1 MATAFQIAEL
11 ASHVGQPPRAA
22 MLEALMDGRALTAS
36 ELASVAGIMPQTA
49 STHLARLTA
58 AGLIGVMRQGRRRYH
73 RLASPQVARMLEDIM
88 RVAST
93 REPMLRRLVT
103 GPRDAALR
111 AARMCFDHLAGRL
124 GVAIADALVERGAVE
139 LDDDG
144 GVVTERGIALLH
156 RAGIALVDDG
166 VRHEARPLCRPCLD
180 WSERRFH
187 IAGKLGAAMCRRF
200 LEQRWV
206 RRLDDTRALE
216 VSAVGAAGLRE
227 IFGVEPLGAA
237 SPTKL
242 SSPTQGEIRAG
253 AQPPAAP

>member
-1 MATAFQIAEL
+1 
-11 ASHVGQPPRAA
+11 

-36 ELASVAGIMPQTA
+36 ELARVAEIMPQTA
-49 STHLARLTA
+49 SAHLARLTA
-58 AGLIGVMRQGRRRYH
+58 AGLIRVMRQGRHRYH
-73 RLASPQVARMLEDIM
+73 RLATPHVARMLEEVM

-93 REPMLRRLVT
+93 REPTLRRLVT

-111 AARMCFDHLAGRL
+111 EARICFDHLAGRL
-124 GVAIADALVERGAVE
+124 GVMIADALVERGVVE

-144 GVVTERGIALLH
+144 GVVTERGVAFLQ
-156 RAGIALVDDG
+156 RAGIPLVDDG
-166 VRHEARPLCRPCLD
+166 VRCGPRPLCRPCLD

-216 VSAVGAAGLRE
+216 VSAAGAAGLRKML
-227 IFGVEPLGAA
+227 GVER
-237 SPTKL
+237 L
-242 SSPTQGEIRAG
+242 STCRESV
-253 AQPPAAP
+253 

>member
-11 ASHVGQPPRAA
+11 ASHVGEPPRAA

-36 ELASVAGIMPQTA
+36 ELAGVAEIMPQTA
-49 STHLARLTA
+49 SAHLARLTA
-58 AGLIGVMRQGRRRYH
+58 AGLIRVVRQGRHRYH
-73 RLASPQVARMLEDIM
+73 RLATPHVARMLEEVM

-93 REPMLRRLVT
+93 REPALRRLVT

-111 AARMCFDHLAGRL
+111 EARICFDHLAGRL
-124 GVAIADALVERGAVE
+124 GVMIADALVERGAVE

-144 GVVTERGIALLH
+144 GVVTERGVAFLH
-156 RAGIALVDDG
+156 GAGIMLVDDG
-166 VRHEARPLCRPCLD
+166 VRRGARPLCRPCLD

-200 LEQRWV
+200 VEQRWV

-216 VSAVGAAGLRE
+216 VSAAGAAGLRKML
-227 IFGVEPLGAA
+227 GVERFGACRE
-237 SPTKL
+237 S
-242 SSPTQGEIRAG
+242 I
-253 AQPPAAP
+253 

>member
-36 ELASVAGIMPQTA
+36 ELAGVAGIMPQTA

-58 AGLIGVMRQGRRRYH
+58 AGLVCVTRQGRHRYH
-73 RLASPQVARMLEDIM
+73 RLATPQVARLLEDVM

-93 REPMLRRLVT
+93 REPALRRLVT

-111 AARMCFDHLAGRL
+111 AARMCFDHVAGRL
-124 GVAIADALVERGAVE
+124 GVAIADALVARGAVE

-156 RAGIALVDDG
+156 RAGIALIDDG
-166 VRHEARPLCRPCLD
+166 VRRGARPLCRPCLD

-216 VSAVGAAGLRE
+216 LSAVGAAGLRE
-227 IFGVEPLGAA
+227 IFGVEPLGAYRVA
-237 SPTKL
+237 DQSL
-242 SSPTQGEIRAG
+242 
-253 AQPPAAP
+253 